1 MSGAEDFIAP
11 PPLGPKLASG
21 KWKVRIIDGDARITE
36 ERISGKEVWSMQ
48 NRRVMVDFNTK
59 GQAIKDSRG
68 LFGSWLGSLSNDLN
82 LLPINYTDWRKVS
95 NYRKEMAWK
104 VIQKKFWFD
113 DPTKRKKYVLSTLG
127 CRCRDLKQRL
137 WDAHRRNT
145 IQEAFEPRPGL
156 VPEDQWREL
165 VEMQFTDKAKKM
177 RERNIK
183 SRSKHKM
190 PHALGKKSFA
200 RKAHEMEE
208 ETGIEPSR
216 SELFITSC
224 TRSDGSFICNEAR
237 ISVDKLKQV
246 MTENIQS
253 KAHDAFKQVFG
264 PEQPGRVRCVGRGPT
279 PSKYFSNSEC
289 NSSTTTEMIYIKSK
303 IKGLADKLDVVTN
316 AVYALIE
323 SRKQVHIQAN
333 ARDEN
338 TKLKTN
344 FHQSSSINSD

>member
-11 PPLGPKLASG
+11 PPLGPELASG

-48 NRRVMVDFNTK
+48 NRRVMFDFNTK
-59 GQAIKDSRG
+59 GQAIKDSG
-68 LFGSWLGSLSNDLN
+68 
-82 LLPINYTDWRKVS
+82 
-95 NYRKEMAWK
+95 
-104 VIQKKFWFD
+104 
-113 DPTKRKKYVLSTLG
+113 G

-145 IQEAFEPRPGL
+145 IQEAFESRPGL
-156 VPEDQWREL
+156 VPEDQWREF

-190 PHALGKKSFA
+190 PHALGKKSLA

-216 SELFITSC
+216 SELFITSR
-224 TRSDGSFICNEAR
+224 TRSDGSFVCNEAR

-253 KAHDAFKQVFG
+253 EAHDAFEQVFG

-279 PSKYFSNSEC
+279 PSKMQFVYYYRDD
-289 NSSTTTEMIYIKSK
+289 IYIKSE
-303 IKGLADKLDVVTN
+303 IKGLADKLDVVAN

-323 SRKQVHIQAN
+323 SRKQEHIQAN